1 MTKIDDEFDLLKRMR
16 AEVPARQ
23 DLSGVEHRLAEL
35 RARRRPVNPRRRHR
49 LPRLRWGLALAA
61 ACAVGVGGWQL
72 TRGGAEQGARPAVA
86 HRPATTTAPA
96 TVLERAALAAASTMA
111 AEPSP
116 DQWFYRQQTQH
127 MSGGDLPTYE
137 SWHKL
142 DGTRTAIRTE
152 GGELKVTDAERGP
165 THPGKTMAELRRLPT
180 DPDAL
185 LRHFRSLPRELT
197 PLSICAPACPAG
209 TEQDVKAFGAIGWY
223 LSYGPLV
230 PPDTAAGMYRALAEI
245 PNVRIEQNATDGDG
259 RTGIGVV
266 LDLGEAG
273 KGSYILDPEDYHY
286 LGLTVVRGEDTSA
299 MSVLSAGIVDEP
311 GQLP

>member
-1 MTKIDDEFDLLKRMR
+1 MTKIHDEFDLVRRMR
-16 AEVPARQ
+16 AEVPVRQ
-23 DLSGVEHRLAEL
+23 DLSGVERRLAEL
-35 RARRRPVNPRRRHR
+35 RTGRRTARSSRRHP

-61 ACAVGVGGWQL
+61 ACVLGVGGWQL
-72 TRGGAEQGARPAVA
+72 TRGGAEEGVRPAVA
-86 HRPATTTAPA
+86 HHPATTAAPA
-96 TVLERAALAAASTMA
+96 TVLERAALAAASTTA
-111 AEPSP
+111 AEPGP

-127 MSGGDLPTYE
+127 MPGGDLPTYE

-152 GGELKVTDAERGP
+152 GGKLKVTDAERGP
-165 THPGKTMAELRRLPT
+165 THPGKTLAELRRLPT

-197 PLSICAPACPAG
+197 PLSICAPECPAG

-223 LSYGPLV
+223 MSYGPLV
-230 PPDTAAGMYRALAEI
+230 PPDTAAGMYRALAKI

-259 RTGIGVV
+259 RSGIGVV
-266 LDLGEAG
+266 LDLGAAG

-286 LGLTVVRGEDTSA
+286 LGLTVERDGVTAA
-299 MSVLSAGIVDEP
+299 MSVLSTGVVDEP
-311 GQLP
+311 GRLP

>member
-1 MTKIDDEFDLLKRMR
+1 MTRIHDEFDLVKRMR

-23 DLSGVEHRLAEL
+23 DLSGVERRLAEL
-35 RARRRPVNPRRRHR
+35 RARPVNPRRRNR
-49 LPRLRWGLALAA
+49 LPRLRWGLALAT
-61 ACAVGVGGWQL
+61 ACVVGVGGWQL
-72 TRGGAEQGARPAVA
+72 TRGGAEQGARPPVA
-86 HRPATTTAPA
+86 HRPTATA
-96 TVLERAALAAASTMA
+96 TVLERAALAAASSTA

-116 DQWFYRQQTQH
+116 DQWYYRQQSQH
-127 MSGGDLPTYE
+127 MPGGDLPTYE
-137 SWHKL
+137 SWDKL

-152 GGELKVTDAERGP
+152 GRKLKVAAAERGP

-223 LSYGPLV
+223 MSYGPLV
-230 PPDTAAGMYRALAEI
+230 PPDTAAAMYRALARI

-286 LGLTVVRGEDTSA
+286 LGVVVGQGEDAAA
-299 MSVLSAGIVDEP
+299 MSVLSSGIVDEP